1 MSVKSEG
8 SVLLPSTLNSASQPA
23 SGASST
29 PRTASSSTSDV
40 ISSQVFSGASTED
53 ATAWLAYF
61 LRYTRFK
68 RYADDDVVRM
78 FPLFLRG
85 TAADWYEQL
94 TDAVRSDFAGLQQVF
109 KERFNPFDFTRWV
122 KVSGL
127 FSRVQGTNESVD
139 EFVVQMQKLAK
150 AVDIT
155 DDTMIRYAVLKGL
168 KALFG
173 RMYCNRMLKPL
184 PMFCQWSVL

>member
-8 SVLLPSTLNSASQPA
+8 SVSLPSTSTSQPA

-29 PRTASSSTSDV
+29 PRTVSSSTSDV
-40 ISSQVFSGASTED
+40 ISLQVFSGASMED
-53 ATAWLAYF
+53 ATVAYF

-94 TDAVRSDFAGLQQVF
+94 SDAVRSDFAGLQQVF
-109 KERFNPFDFTRWV
+109 KERFTPSDFTRWV
-122 KVSGL
+122 KVSDL
-127 FSRVQGTNESVD
+127 FSRVQGTHESVD
-139 EFVVQMQKLAK
+139 KFVVQMQKLAK
-150 AVDIT
+150 AVDN
-155 DDTMIRYAVLKGL
+155 DGRYYDPICSTERFETSYSFVCFATE
-168 KALFG
+168 
-173 RMYCNRMLKPL
+173 C
-184 PMFCQWSVL
+184 